1 MVCAMFTCVQS
12 MTSDAFLIIDDQP
25 ITISQ
30 VVRFLQSNQ
39 KLDDFI
45 GGIVRQFV
53 IEREL
58 QVRPDLQANSAAIEQ
73 AVIDF
78 RLQNQLTEPQSFQQW
93 LEENGLTFEAFHG
106 QISSSFR
113 MKALKDAVTAQKLQE
128 SFIERKVFLDRVVL
142 SRIIVGEQELA
153 EELKSQLGEGA
164 AFEQLAR
171 EYSMTDDR
179 IMNGMVGPV
188 SRGTMPD
195 QLRAAIDIAKIGDI
209 VGPMGLEGRWG
220 LFRIEE
226 FLPASLEDSQ
236 LRQNLQ
242 DDLFEQWL
250 GEKIQAVPIRLQLSE

>member
-1 MVCAMFTCVQS
+1 MTSEA
-12 MTSDAFLIIDDQP
+12 MTSDAFLIIDEQP

-30 VVRFLQSNQ
+30 VVRFLQANQ

-58 QVRPDLQANSAAIEQ
+58 QARPELQVGSATIEQ
-73 AVIDF
+73 SIIDF
-78 RLQNQLTEPQSFQQW
+78 RLQNQLTDAPAFQQW

-106 QISSSFR
+106 QISSSFK

-142 SRIIVGEQELA
+142 SRIIVGEQELG
-153 EELKSQLGEGA
+153 EELKSQLSEGA
-164 AFEQLAR
+164 AFEQMAR
-171 EYSMTDDR
+171 DYSMTDDR

-195 QLRAAIDIAKIGDI
+195 QLRAAIDIAKVGDI
-209 VGPMGLEGRWG
+209 VGPLGLEGRWG
-220 LFRIEE
+220 IFRVEE
-226 FLPASLEDSQ
+226 FLPASIEDAQ